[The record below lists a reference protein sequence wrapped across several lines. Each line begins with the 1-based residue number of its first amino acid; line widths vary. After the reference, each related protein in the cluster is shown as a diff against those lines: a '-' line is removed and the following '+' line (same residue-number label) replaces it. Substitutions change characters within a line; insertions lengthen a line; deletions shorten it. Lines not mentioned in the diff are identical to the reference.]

1 LPLIDIAK
9 PMSGVLPGFVGGTLD
24 RADPVR
30 NDPALQA
37 AAFADP
43 RAGLLMLNGLDP
55 VLAGD
60 TLAIEPM
67 PSGADPAD
75 FVMLGQDDNGPL
87 FVRLNADVPHGAN
100 FSPKVWD
107 AAPHLSANALAIY
120 GTARALVDWHAR
132 HGFCSTCG
140 GGTTVNKAGWA
151 RKCLNETARDCGA
164 EHFPRVDPVTIMLA
178 EHDGRVLIGRQHRWP
193 QGRYSALA
201 GFVEPG
207 ETLEEAVARELWE
220 EAGIT
225 VSDVSYV
232 MTQPWPFASSLM
244 VACMAKAVD
253 DRLTLDES
261 EIEDAFWVDPAGVRA
276 AMNGEPGAPFLAPP
290 VMAVAHH
297 LFLHWLEK
305 MGA

>member
-1 LPLIDIAK
+1 MDIVK
-9 PMSGVLPGFVGGTLD
+9 PGPTPGFVGGTLD
-24 RADPVR
+24 RADHIR
-30 NDPALQA
+30 NDPALLA
-37 AAFADP
+37 AAFADS
-43 RAGLLMLNGLDP
+43 RAGLLMLDALDP
-55 VLAGD
+55 ILAGD

-67 PSGADPAD
+67 PAGTDAAD
-75 FVMLGQDDNGPL
+75 FIMLGQDDNGPL
-87 FVRLNADVPHGAN
+87 FVRLNPDVPHGAIP
-100 FSPKVWD
+100 SAKVWD

-132 HGFCSTCG
+132 HGFCPVCG
-140 GGTTVNKAGWA
+140 GETVLYKAGWA
-151 RKCLNETARDCGA
+151 RKCRNEKARDCGA

-220 EAGIT
+220 EAGIR
-225 VSDVSYV
+225 VSGVNYV
-232 MTQPWPFASSLM
+232 MSQPWPFASSLM
-244 VACMAKAVD
+244 VACMAQAVD

-276 AMNGEPGAPFLAPP
+276 AMNGDPDAPFHTPP

>member
-1 LPLIDIAK
+1 MDIAK
-9 PMSGVLPGFVGGTLD
+9 PLPGSKPGFVGGTLD

-37 AAFADP
+37 AAFADS
-43 RAGLLMLNGLDP
+43 RAGLLMLDGLDP

-60 TLAIEPM
+60 TLAIEPL
-67 PSGADPAD
+67 PPGANPAD
-75 FVMLGQDDNGPL
+75 FVLLGQDDGGPL
-87 FVRLNADVPHGAN
+87 FVRLNAEAPHGAT

-107 AAPHLSANALAIY
+107 AAPYLSANALAIY

-132 HGFCSTCG
+132 HSFCSTCG
-140 GGTTVNKAGWA
+140 GGTAVHKAGWA

-232 MTQPWPFASSLM
+232 MSQPWPFASSLM
-244 VACMAKAVD
+244 VACMAQAVD

-276 AMNGEPGAPFLAPP
+276 AINGEPDAPFLAPP

-297 LFLHWLEK
+297 LFVHWLEK